1 MKKAILGIAAVGA
14 VVGLRPLATRMS
26 AKMREHCGEMAA
38 ECKQMATQFAGQH
51 EPVGRA

>member
-38 ECKQMATQFAGQH
+38 ECKHMATQFAGRH